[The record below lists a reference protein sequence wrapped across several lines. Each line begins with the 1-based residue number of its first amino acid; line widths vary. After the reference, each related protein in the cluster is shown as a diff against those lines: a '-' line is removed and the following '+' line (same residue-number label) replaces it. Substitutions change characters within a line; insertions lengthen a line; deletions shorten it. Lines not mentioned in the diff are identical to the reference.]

1 MKAEKRLAIL
11 QSNYIPWK
19 GYFDLIASVDEF
31 IIFDDAQYTKNDW
44 RNRNRIKTPQG
55 VQWLTIPVETKGKL
69 SQRIREAEVKDDLWR
84 EKHLRTL
91 LQNYSRAP
99 YFSDYK
105 TWLEQLYSSCDSRL
119 LSKINY
125 HFLTAICDELQITTK
140 LTWSSDYHLGEGKT
154 ERLVSLCR
162 QAGATTYLSGP
173 SARDYLDAT
182 LFEQAGVEL
191 CFKEYLYPEYPQ
203 LYPPFEHAVTVL
215 DAILNTGPEARH
227 YITGKAR

>member
-1 MKAEKRLAIL
+1 MGSEKRLAIL

-69 SQRIREAEVKDDLWR
+69 TQRIRDAEAKNDAWR
-84 EKHLRTL
+84 EKHLRSL
-91 LQNYSRAP
+91 LQNYSRAR

-105 TWLEQLYSSCDSRL
+105 GWLEELYAGCNLQL

-125 HFLTAICDELQITTK
+125 HFLAAICRELKITTK

-154 ERLVSLCR
+154 ERLVSLCE
-162 QAGATTYLSGP
+162 QAGATSYLSGP
-173 SARDYLDAT
+173 SAREYLDPT
-182 LFEQAGVEL
+182 LFEQAGIAL
-191 CFKEYLYPEYPQ
+191 RFKEYVYPEYPQ
-203 LYPPFEHAVTVL
+203 QYPPFDHAVTVL
-215 DAILNTGPEARH
+215 DVILNTGSDARR
-227 YITGKAR
+227 YVVRNAE

>member
-1 MKAEKRLAIL
+1 MRPEKRLAIL

-69 SQRIREAEVKDDLWR
+69 SQRIREAEVKDDIWR

-91 LQNYSRAP
+91 LQNYARAR

-105 TWLEQLYSSCDSRL
+105 AWLEQLYGGCNTRL

-125 HFLTAICDELQITTK
+125 HFLTAICNELKITTK
-140 LTWSSDYHLGEGKT
+140 LTWSSDYHLGDGKT
-154 ERLVSLCR
+154 ERLVSLCE
-162 QAGATTYLSGP
+162 QAGATSYLSGP
-173 SARDYLDAT
+173 SARDYLDPA
-182 LFEQAGVEL
+182 LFERAGIEL
-191 CFKEYLYPEYPQ
+191 HFKEYVYPEYPQ
-203 LYPPFEHAVTVL
+203 LYPPFDHAVTVL
-215 DAILNTGPEARH
+215 DMILSTGPQAPQFMVGR
-227 YITGKAR
+227 IQ